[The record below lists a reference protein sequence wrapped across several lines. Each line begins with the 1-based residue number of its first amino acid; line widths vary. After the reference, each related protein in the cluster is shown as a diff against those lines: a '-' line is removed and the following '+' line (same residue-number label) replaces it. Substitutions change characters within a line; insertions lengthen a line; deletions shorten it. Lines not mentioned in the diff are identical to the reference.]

1 MEKEKLIEIIDYT
14 MLAPTASKDDIKQ
27 FCLEAIT
34 YGFRTVFV
42 NPWYIPYAFTI
53 LSPHDIKVG
62 APIGFSL
69 GGATTRVKVEKRRWR
84 LRMELLKS
92 AHQPGGVE
100 VKSL

>member
-14 MLAPTASKDDIKQ
+14 MLAPTASKDDLKQ
-27 FCLEAIT
+27 FCLGTIT

-69 GGATTRVKVEKRRWR
+69 GGATTRVKVEETKAAIEDGASEIGSSTWGR
-84 LRMELLKS
+84 
-92 AHQPGGVE
+92 
-100 VKSL
+100 